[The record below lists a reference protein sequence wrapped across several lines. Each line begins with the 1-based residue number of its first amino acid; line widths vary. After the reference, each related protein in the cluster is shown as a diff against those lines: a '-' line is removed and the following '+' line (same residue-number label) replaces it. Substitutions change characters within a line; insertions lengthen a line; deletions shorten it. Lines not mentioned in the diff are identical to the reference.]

1 MINKKFTRKRVSEVA
16 LEKPSY
22 RDNLERIKAHY
33 PDKEMLK
40 VKDVQ
45 RFCGLNRAT
54 VEKLFDFK
62 GGYISVAKLA
72 REMS

>member
-1 MINKKFTRKRVSEVA
+1 MA
-16 LEKPSY
+16 LEKPAY

-62 GGYISVAKLA
+62 DVYISVAKLA